1 MNHEPHNNPLDKLD
15 ELVRQAMDVQTDE
28 VRLTRLERYW
38 HEQSKRNRRRRQILF
53 AMPAAAALV
62 LVSITAW
69 SFYVRPNNKPPQEA
83 PSRQLIAN
91 RGNES
96 ANDLVQE
103 SIVTATP
110 LDAETESSGEET
122 LSTQRS
128 PQIAGRQPTAYERL
142 LFVAKRERTTPED
155 NSRLRIS
162 LLQAIEQLA
171 SNPELDARE
180 LIAAT
185 GLRRTAAERRMLRLL
200 PRLTTSQQ
208 LAGVKLLTVCGSN
221 RAVPALLRLARSEE
235 LREPCFQSILD
246 IGGGVSMHQ
255 IVSQCGYPEVRRELC
270 RRLLKVETDSGLE
283 YFLQLCNK
291 PSTRGEA
298 LDVLKAMPN
307 PPVERL
313 LEMLDHETNSVRLHA
328 CLALGFLN
336 GPAVTQALIDR
347 IVDNPS
353 ESDEAWIALIACRGE
368 LAEEFKAFASYRPD
382 LLGHFNN
389 ARVRWARLIY

>member
-1 MNHEPHNNPLDKLD
+1 MNHEPQDNPLGKLD

-38 HEQSKRNRRRRQILF
+38 QQQSKRIDRRGRLLIAL
-53 AMPAAAALV
+53 PAAAALV
-62 LVSITAW
+62 LVSLTAW
-69 SFYVRPNNKPPQEA
+69 SIYLRPNVAPPRRATDQ
-83 PSRQLIAN
+83 QLIAG
-91 RGNES
+91 RDDKS
-96 ANDLVQE
+96 ATDLAQE
-103 SIVTATP
+103 PRAGSASSEDETTP
-110 LDAETESSGEET
+110 I
-122 LSTQRS
+122 QHS
-128 PQIAGRQPTAYERL
+128 PRFAGRQPTAYERL
-142 LFVAKRERTTPED
+142 LFVAKRERTTPVD

-283 YFLQLCNK
+283 DFLQLCNK

-313 LEMLDHETNSVRLHA
+313 LEMLDHETDSVRLHA

-368 LAEEFKAFASYRPD
+368 LAEEFKAFASYRPR